1 MRLFPVSLT
10 MLLVFSSLTVTT
22 TAHASD
28 LKFIHAT
35 VYTSPDQ
42 PPIQDAAVLIHN
54 GKITAVGPAASL
66 KGPHLARAV
75 TVYDCA
81 GMTITAGF
89 WNSHVHILP
98 PSLLHAEHTTAPAL
112 NAQLQ
117 MMFTRWGFTTVFDIA
132 SVLSNTNL
140 IRSRIADGSVQGP
153 RILTAGEPFWGANGT
168 PIYVKQYLVDNHIA
182 MPEVTSVPQAIA
194 RVDQQIK
201 DGADGIKIFAGSDEP
216 QGVLLLQPDIARA
229 IVTEA
234 HKHNRLVFSHPS
246 SIKGVELSLDAGAD
260 ILAHVSS
267 SEGPW
272 QPALVER
279 MKTAHI
285 SLIPTLTLFDVEARK
300 EGLSEQ
306 FRQNLINLAVSQLH
320 AFASAGG
327 QILFG
332 TDIGYTDHDD
342 TAEEFTLMSR
352 AGMTFPQILS
362 SLTTVPA
369 QRFGYAAHSGRIA
382 PGMDADLV
390 VLSADPSSD
399 ITALSKVAYT
409 VRNGKVIFSSR

>member
-1 MRLFPVSLT
+1 MRFFAVSLT
-10 MLLVFSSLTVTT
+10 VPLFFSTLTVSTA
-22 TAHASD
+22 AHASD

-42 PPIQDAAVLIHN
+42 PPIRDAAVLIHN
-54 GKITAVGPAASL
+54 AKITAVGPTASI
-66 KGPHLARAV
+66 KDPHLARVV
-75 TVYDCA
+75 TTYDCTD
-81 GMTITAGF
+81 MTITAGF

-98 PSLLHAEHTTAPAL
+98 PPLLHAEHTTAPAL
-112 NAQLQ
+112 TAQLQ
-117 MMFTRWGFTTVFDIA
+117 TIFTRWGFTTVFDIA

-153 RILTAGEPFWGANGT
+153 RILTVGEPFWGADGT
-168 PIYVKQYLVDNHIA
+168 PIYVKQYLADNHIV
-182 MPEVTSVPQAIA
+182 MSEVTSSPQAIA

-201 DGADGIKIFAGSDEP
+201 DGVDGIKIFAGSIEL

-229 IVTEA
+229 IVAEA

-260 ILAHVSS
+260 ILAHVSTF
-267 SEGPW
+267 EGPW

-279 MKTAHI
+279 MKAAHI
-285 SLIPTLTLFDVEARK
+285 SLIPTLTLFDVEATK
-300 EGLSEQ
+300 GGASQ
-306 FRQNLINLAVSQLH
+306 QATQNLINLAVSQLH

-332 TDIGYTDHDD
+332 TDIGYIDHYD

-352 AGMTFPQILS
+352 AGMTFPQILA

-390 VLSADPSSD
+390 VLSADPASD
-399 ITALSKVAYT
+399 ITALSKVDYT